1 MSHRNEKLSDSSVAW
16 RGEPPRPPPTG
27 PLCPEPAFAIV
38 RPVRFRLRLGELMA
52 DNAHHGHSDSG
63 GQDIRENVSTW
74 HAFTKGVKW
83 AILGMIVIAMI
94 LLIFR
99 TNG

>member
-1 MSHRNEKLSDSSVAW
+1 
-16 RGEPPRPPPTG
+16 
-27 PLCPEPAFAIV
+27 
-38 RPVRFRLRLGELMA
+38 MA
-52 DNAHHGHSDSG
+52 DKAQHGHAGSG
-63 GQDIRENVSTW
+63 MDIKDNVRTW

-83 AILGMIVIAMI
+83 SIVGIILVALI